1 MKFPRRKFLHLAAGA
16 AALPAVSRIARAQTY
31 PSRPVRLVVPY
42 PPGGVSDLYGRLIAQ
57 WLSERLGQPFVV
69 DNRAGANANIGTEA
83 VVRAQPDG
91 YTLGHASI
99 VNTWNTTT
107 YSKLNFN
114 FARDL
119 APVATLVSGFGV
131 LVVHPSFPAKSVPEL
146 IAYARSNP
154 GKINMSSAGVGSSHH
169 MYGELFKMAAEID
182 MLHVPYR
189 GSGPAMT
196 DLLAGQ
202 VHLTFEPIGTSIEH
216 IRAGKL
222 RALAVT
228 TATRTG
234 LLPDVPAMGEFVP
247 GYEATAWQGI
257 VAPKD
262 TPVEIIDKLN
272 KEINA
277 GLADPRLKARI
288 TDTGYAA
295 FASSPDNFGKLIAD
309 DTEKWAK
316 VIRAANIKV
325 E

>member
-1 MKFPRRKFLHLAAGA
+1 MKFPRRKFLQLAAGA
-16 AALPAVSRIARAQTY
+16 AALPAASRIARAQSY

-42 PPGGVSDLYGRLIAQ
+42 PPGGVSDLYGRLMAQ
-57 WLSERLGQPFVV
+57 WLWERLGQPFVV

-99 VNTWNTTT
+99 VNAWNTTT

-169 MYGELFKMAAEID
+169 MYGELFKMVAGID

-189 GSGPAMT
+189 GS
-196 DLLAGQ
+196 
-202 VHLTFEPIGTSIEH
+202 
-216 IRAGKL
+216 RA
-222 RALAVT
+222 RH
-228 TATRTG
+228 
-234 LLPDVPAMGEFVP
+234 D
-247 GYEATAWQGI
+247 
-257 VAPKD
+257 
-262 TPVEIIDKLN
+262 
-272 KEINA
+272 
-277 GLADPRLKARI
+277 
-288 TDTGYAA
+288 
-295 FASSPDNFGKLIAD
+295 
-309 DTEKWAK
+309 
-316 VIRAANIKV
+316 
-325 E
+325 